1 MEDNNLNNCG
11 ERDKILEGEFKSV
24 EGSINYQEKPLKKK
38 KMKNFIH
45 NHYSACLLTGCL
57 CISLVGGFGGTYLA
71 NSLNDDQG
79 KVVMYQGSATPVN
92 TTKNNTKNATS
103 VAKNSLDQVVEITT
117 ESSKTSTF
125 MEQYVE
131 QGAGSGVILS
141 NDGYIV
147 TNHHVINGATKI
159 SITTHNGKNYQAKVI
174 GSDQQSDLALL
185 KIDASGLNPAVLG
198 DSSKLAIGDEAI
210 AIGNP
215 LGQGA
220 TLTTGVISALDRDIT
235 IDGETMTLLQT
246 NAAINPGN
254 SGGGLFNSNGE
265 LIGIVNAKTSGN
277 NIEGLGFAIPINSAK
292 VVIEELMK
300 NGYVSN
306 RAQLGV
312 SLIDVEDSMTA
323 MKAGVDEVG
332 VYISKIFNNSAADKG
347 GLKIRDQIVQIGAAK
362 VKTSAEARSAIHQH
376 KAGDTITI
384 KIIREGEKMDVKVT
398 LDEASKSETQ

>member
-1 MEDNNLNNCG
+1 
-11 ERDKILEGEFKSV
+11 
-24 EGSINYQEKPLKKK
+24 
-38 KMKNFIH
+38 
-45 NHYSACLLTGCL
+45 
-57 CISLVGGFGGTYLA
+57 
-71 NSLNDDQG
+71 
-79 KVVMYQGSATPVN
+79 QGSATPVN
-92 TTKNNTKNATS
+92 ATKNNTKNATS
-103 VAKNSLDQVVEITT
+103 VAKNSMDQVVEITT

-185 KIDASGLNPAVLG
+185 KVDTKDLNPAVLG

-347 GLKIRDQIVQIGAAK
+347 GLKIRDQIIQIGAAK
-362 VKTSAEARSAIHQH
+362 VTTSAEARAAIHQH